1 MSRAIL
7 GTSVVVLIFGGMSAK
22 AQTPKSPELKVLD
35 RMVGSWR
42 LESVSW
48 QGQRDDEEKSTGA
61 VVTKWSLQG
70 RYIESRPTDSDGKE
84 TLLHLM
90 TYDSNAGVYNVWM
103 FTPNSPKPALL
114 TMRWNESKKT
124 LTGKL
129 DLGNGITMQ
138 TTTHFTGKDRFE
150 FTATTKD
157 ASGNVLGETKGKA
170 FRKKKSKS

>member
-1 MSRAIL
+1 MSRAII

-42 LESVSW
+42 LELVSW
-48 QGQRDDEEKSTGA
+48 QGQRDDEEQYTEA
-61 VVTKWSLQG
+61 IVAKWSLQG
-70 RYIESRPTDSDGKE
+70 QYIENRVTDSDGKE

-90 TYDSNAGVYNVWM
+90 TYDSDAGVYNVWI
-103 FTPNSPKPALL
+103 FQSNSPKPALL

-124 LTGKL
+124 FTGKV

-138 TTTHFTGKDRFE
+138 ATTRFIGKDRYE
-150 FTATTKD
+150 FTGTTKD
-157 ASGNVLGETKGKA
+157 ASGNVLGETKGKS